1 MNGLGE
7 PQVRNAHA
15 GIAFRFFP
23 SLTDAMFVLP
33 LVFLFFKLNGART
46 MLGDGDTGWHLRT
59 GEWILAHGR
68 VPDRDI
74 FSFTKA
80 GEPWYAWEW
89 LWDVIFGW
97 LHQNWGMAAVVL
109 ASSLVLALTFALLF
123 RLVRRACD
131 HEFIAAAVTL
141 VACGASAL
149 HWLARPHLF
158 TLLFLVILLSILE
171 RVREGRTRLLLWLPP
186 LFVLWTNLHG
196 GFIAGIAVILAYG
209 AGELARWLV
218 EADQEHRRA
227 ALAGAKPYLVTALA
241 AAAVSFVNP
250 YGYKLH
256 VHIWRYLRDPFLY
269 RHISEFLS
277 ADFQRADAIYF
288 ELLLLAGGL
297 AAWRSLRRRE
307 FTPVILYLF
316 WGQAALFAVRNIPV
330 FALIMAPH
338 AAVAVREAIEALAE
352 APVRERLRQ
361 WAAAF
366 LDSSREFAQLDRA
379 PRVYA
384 VSLAV
389 FLALGA
395 LMFAPSPPEKFRAE
409 YDPKRYPARVI
420 EALGADALAH
430 GVFTHD
436 EWGDYLI
443 YRLFPKGKV
452 FVDGRSDF
460 YGSRFDKA
468 FLDAMQ
474 AQHGWEEHLAKYDVH
489 TVLLPVDAP
498 LAGAMKLSPRWRV
511 IYDDGVAIVFRRA
524 GGTQASSIVATGDGT
539 DRASRVTRSENQ
551 NQPETQSRRRRST

>member
-1 MNGLGE
+1 LEQGQGVVDVNGVGE

-209 AGELARWLV
+209 AGELARLARRGGGTSASPGRPRPRQAV
-218 EADQEHRRA
+218 SADGPRGRGGQLRQSLRLQAPRSHLAVPPRPLPLPPHQRVSLGGFPARRRHLLRA
-227 ALAGAKPYLVTALA
+227 AASG
-241 AAAVSFVNP
+241 
-250 YGYKLH
+250 
-256 VHIWRYLRDPFLY
+256 
-269 RHISEFLS
+269 
-277 ADFQRADAIYF
+277 
-288 ELLLLAGGL
+288 
-297 AAWRSLRRRE
+297 RR
-307 FTPVILYLF
+307 T
-316 WGQAALFAVRNIPV
+316 G
-330 FALIMAPH
+330 
-338 AAVAVREAIEALAE
+338 
-352 APVRERLRQ
+352 
-361 WAAAF
+361 
-366 LDSSREFAQLDRA
+366 
-379 PRVYA
+379 
-384 VSLAV
+384 
-389 FLALGA
+389 
-395 LMFAPSPPEKFRAE
+395 
-409 YDPKRYPARVI
+409 
-420 EALGADALAH
+420 
-430 GVFTHD
+430 
-436 EWGDYLI
+436 
-443 YRLFPKGKV
+443 
-452 FVDGRSDF
+452 
-460 YGSRFDKA
+460 
-468 FLDAMQ
+468 
-474 AQHGWEEHLAKYDVH
+474 
-489 TVLLPVDAP
+489 
-498 LAGAMKLSPRWRV
+498 
-511 IYDDGVAIVFRRA
+511 GVA
-524 GGTQASSIVATGDGT
+524 
-539 DRASRVTRSENQ
+539 
-551 NQPETQSRRRRST
+551 